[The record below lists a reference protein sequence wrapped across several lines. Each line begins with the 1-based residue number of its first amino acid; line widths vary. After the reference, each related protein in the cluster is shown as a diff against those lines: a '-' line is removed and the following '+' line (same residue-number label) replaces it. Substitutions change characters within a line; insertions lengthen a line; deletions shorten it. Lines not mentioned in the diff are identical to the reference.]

1 MPLSNLLS
9 GSFHFVLFSSI
20 ECQCAYSFLV
30 SVNTILLIFFI
41 FFPYLLPWKIHVL
54 NLSMVKIS
62 YLSIFLLYLSEEVIV
77 AVIYAQKIALA
88 CASVVSSYE
97 LKVYR

>member
-1 MPLSNLLS
+1 
-9 GSFHFVLFSSI
+9 
-20 ECQCAYSFLV
+20 
-30 SVNTILLIFFI
+30 
-41 FFPYLLPWKIHVL
+41 
-54 NLSMVKIS
+54 MVKIS